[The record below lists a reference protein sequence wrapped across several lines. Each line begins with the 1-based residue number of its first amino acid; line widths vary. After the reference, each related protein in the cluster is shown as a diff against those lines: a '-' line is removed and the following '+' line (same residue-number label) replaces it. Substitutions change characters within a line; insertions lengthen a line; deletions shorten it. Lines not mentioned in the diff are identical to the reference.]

1 VTPREPG
8 RDRPDPANPSLN
20 QAPPSESQPRMR
32 PRERVL
38 PGTVRSQ
45 KGNRRMPE
53 VRDGRSLDGTEH
65 RTKDPAVIHT
75 NSPSQARRLLTLKE
89 TAVVLGTSVATI
101 RRLVTAGKVPIVK
114 LTRRLQVDAR
124 DVELLIVR
132 SKERGFWQ

>member
-1 VTPREPG
+1 MTPREPG

-65 RTKDPAVIHT
+65 RTKDPGVQ
-75 NSPSQARRLLTLKE
+75 PRRLLTIKE
-89 TAVVLGTSVATI
+89 TAAFLNTSTGTI
-101 RRLVTAGKVPIVK
+101 RRLVSAGKIPVVR
-114 LTRRLQVDAR
+114 LSRRLLVDLR
-124 DVELLIVR
+124 DLDILIAG
-132 SKERGFWQ
+132 SKERVGW